1 MSVEAKTI
9 DARSRSTKAK
19 GDGPGSTPAELSSPN
34 WMSNGP
40 IVFPERLAG
49 RNDPATG
56 VIAPITIESAAIR
69 LTDTILGY
77 NEQDLEQTLRA
88 IAADIGMA
96 HIAYMRF
103 APDKSSDASL
113 LTGARTYSFQW
124 QTRYF
129 LKQYIFIDPVLAHG
143 SKAILPFDWDELPR
157 DDPAIQAF
165 FTDAVNHGVGCNGI
179 SVPVRSRLGVYSLVS
194 FTGNHSRP
202 EWEVFKKNNMVKL
215 QLISVLIDSAAS
227 VNLKLSSP
235 PVKLSKREEQCLI
248 WAARGKTYQDISD
261 ILSISFG
268 SVKSYLDTARHKL
281 NCANLTHA
289 VGVAIAT
296 GVIPA
301 KALQGSAFK

>member
-1 MSVEAKTI
+1 MGNV
-9 DARSRSTKAK
+9 
-19 GDGPGSTPAELSSPN
+19 
-34 WMSNGP
+34 
-40 IVFPERLAG
+40 
-49 RNDPATG
+49 
-56 VIAPITIESAAIR
+56 TIELAAIR

-77 NEQDLEQTLRA
+77 NEQDLEETLKA
-88 IAADIGMA
+88 IAVDIGVS

-113 LTGARTYSFQW
+113 LTGTVTYSFQW

-129 LKQYIFIDPVLAHG
+129 LKQYVLIDPVISHG
-143 SKAILPFDWDELPR
+143 SKAVLPFDWDEMAR
-157 DDPAIQAF
+157 DEPAVLAF
-165 FTDAVNHGVGCNGI
+165 FADALAHGVGLNGLSI
-179 SVPVRSRLGVYSLVS
+179 PVRNRRGVYSLVS
-194 FTGNHSRP
+194 YTSDHSKP
-202 EWEVFKKNNMVKL
+202 EWQEFKKSNMIKL

-227 VNLKLSSP
+227 VNLKLSSQ

-261 ILSISFG
+261 ILNISFG

-301 KALQGSAFK
+301 KALQGSSFK

>member
-1 MSVEAKTI
+1 MGNV
-9 DARSRSTKAK
+9 
-19 GDGPGSTPAELSSPN
+19 
-34 WMSNGP
+34 
-40 IVFPERLAG
+40 
-49 RNDPATG
+49 
-56 VIAPITIESAAIR
+56 TIESAAIR

-77 NEQDLEQTLRA
+77 NEQDLEETLKA
-88 IAADIGMA
+88 IAVDIGVS

-113 LTGARTYSFQW
+113 LTGTVTYSFQW

-129 LKQYIFIDPVLAHG
+129 LKQYVLIDPVIAYG
-143 SKAILPFDWDELPR
+143 GKAVLPFDWDQLAR
-157 DDPAIQAF
+157 DDPAVQAF
-165 FTDAVNHGVGCNGI
+165 FADALTHEVGLNGLSI
-179 SVPVRSRLGVYSLVS
+179 PVRNRRGVYSLVS
-194 FTGNHSRP
+194 YTSNHAKP
-202 EWEVFKKNNMVKL
+202 EWQEFKKSNMVKL

-248 WAARGKTYQDISD
+248 SD
-261 ILSISFG
+261 ILNISFG

-301 KALQGSAFK
+301 KALQGSSFK

>member
-1 MSVEAKTI
+1 MSVESKTL
-9 DARSRSTKAK
+9 DALSRTTKKAVDDGTFSTVETRQMNGIGVKQADSHLKATRRT
-19 GDGPGSTPAELSSPN
+19 DAAPGPS
-34 WMSNGP
+34 
-40 IVFPERLAG
+40 
-49 RNDPATG
+49 
-56 VIAPITIESAAIR
+56 ITIESAAIR

-88 IAADIGMA
+88 ISADIGVA

-113 LTGARTYSFQW
+113 LTSHATYSFQW

-129 LKQYIFIDPVLAHG
+129 LKQYLVIDPVVAHG
-143 SKAILPFDWDELPR
+143 SKAILPFDWGDDLPR
-157 DDPAIQAF
+157 DNPAIQAF
-165 FTDAVNHGVGCNGI
+165 FADALAHGVGRNGV
-179 SVPVRSRLGVYSLVS
+179 SVPVRNRRGVYSLVS
-194 FTGNHSRP
+194 FTSDHSKQ
-202 EWEVFKKNNMVKL
+202 EWQEFKRSNMVKL

-227 VNLKLSSP
+227 VNLKLSSQP
-235 PVKLSKREEQCLI
+235 IKLSKREEQCLI

-261 ILSISFG
+261 ILNISFG

-301 KALQGSAFK
+301 KALQGSSFK

>member
-1 MSVEAKTI
+1 MGT
-9 DARSRSTKAK
+9 
-19 GDGPGSTPAELSSPN
+19 
-34 WMSNGP
+34 
-40 IVFPERLAG
+40 
-49 RNDPATG
+49 
-56 VIAPITIESAAIR
+56 ITIESAAIK

-77 NEQDLEQTLRA
+77 NEQDLEETLKA
-88 IAADIGMA
+88 IAADVGVS
-96 HIAYMRF
+96 HIAYLRF

-113 LTGARTYSFQW
+113 LSGTMTYPFQW

-129 LKQYIFIDPVLAHG
+129 LKQYVLIDPTISHG
-143 SKAILPFDWDELPR
+143 SKAVLPFDWDELAR
-157 DDPAIQAF
+157 DDPAVQAF
-165 FTDAVNHGVGCNGI
+165 FTDAASHGVGVNGLSI
-179 SVPVRSRLGVYSLVS
+179 PVRNRRGVYSLVS
-194 FTGNHSRP
+194 YTSNHSRP
-202 EWEVFKKNNMVKL
+202 EWDDFKKTNMVKL

-227 VNLKLSSP
+227 VNLKLTGA

-261 ILSISFG
+261 ILNISFG

-301 KALQGSAFK
+301 KALQGSSFK

>member
-1 MSVEAKTI
+1 MSAQTKTI
-9 DARSRSTKAK
+9 DARSISTKARSK
-19 GDGPGSTPAELSSPN
+19 DLGLTPAKLSSPIWVPN
-34 WMSNGP
+34 AP
-40 IVFPERLAG
+40 IEFSESLAG
-49 RNDPATG
+49 ENDPATSMRG
-56 VIAPITIESAAIR
+56 SITIESAAIR

-113 LTGARTYSFQW
+113 LTGARTYSIQW

-129 LKQYIFIDPVLAHG
+129 LKQYIFIDPVLAQG
-143 SKAILPFDWDELPR
+143 SKAILPFDWEELPR

-165 FTDAVNHGVGCNGI
+165 FADAVNHGVGCNGI
-179 SVPVRSRLGVYSLVS
+179 SVPVRNRRGAYSVVS
-194 FTGNHSRP
+194 FTSNHSRP

-261 ILSISFG
+261 ILNISFG

>member
-1 MSVEAKTI
+1 MNI
-9 DARSRSTKAK
+9 QWR
-19 GDGPGSTPAELSSPN
+19 
-34 WMSNGP
+34 
-40 IVFPERLAG
+40 
-49 RNDPATG
+49 
-56 VIAPITIESAAIR
+56 APMPSITIESAAIR

-77 NEQDLEQTLRA
+77 NDQDLGEILKA
-88 IAADIGMA
+88 IAADIGVS

-113 LTGARTYSFQW
+113 LTGTVTYSFQW

-129 LKQYIFIDPVLAHG
+129 LKQYVLIDPVIING
-143 SKAILPFDWDELPR
+143 SKAVLPFDWDELPR
-157 DDPAIQAF
+157 DDPVIQAF
-165 FTDAVNHGVGCNGI
+165 FADALNHDVGRNGI
-179 SVPVRSRLGVYSLVS
+179 SVPVRNRRGVYSVVS
-194 FTGNHSRP
+194 FSSNHTKP
-202 EWEVFKKNNMVKL
+202 EWEQFKKNNMVKL

-227 VNLKLSSP
+227 VNLKLSSA

-261 ILSISFG
+261 ILNISFG

-289 VGVAIAT
+289 VGVAVAT

>member
-1 MSVEAKTI
+1 MAS
-9 DARSRSTKAK
+9 
-19 GDGPGSTPAELSSPN
+19 
-34 WMSNGP
+34 
-40 IVFPERLAG
+40 
-49 RNDPATG
+49 
-56 VIAPITIESAAIR
+56 ITIESAAIR

-77 NEQDLEQTLRA
+77 NEQDLEETLKA
-88 IAADIGMA
+88 IAADIGVT

-113 LTGARTYSFQW
+113 LTGTVTYSIQW

-129 LKQYIFIDPVLAHG
+129 LKQYVLIDPVITNG
-143 SKAILPFDWDELPR
+143 SKAVLPFDWDELPR

-165 FTDAVNHGVGCNGI
+165 FTDALSHEVGRNGI
-179 SVPVRSRLGVYSLVS
+179 SVPVRNRRGVYSLVS
-194 FTGNHSRP
+194 FSSNHTKP
-202 EWEVFKKNNMVKL
+202 EWQEFKKNNMVKL

-261 ILSISFG
+261 ILNISFG

-289 VGVAIAT
+289 VGVAVAT

-301 KALQGSAFK
+301 KALQGSSFK

>member
-1 MSVEAKTI
+1 MNI
-9 DARSRSTKAK
+9 QWR
-19 GDGPGSTPAELSSPN
+19 
-34 WMSNGP
+34 
-40 IVFPERLAG
+40 
-49 RNDPATG
+49 
-56 VIAPITIESAAIR
+56 APMPSITIESAAIR

-77 NEQDLEQTLRA
+77 NEQDLEETLKA
-88 IAADIGMA
+88 IAFDIGVS

-113 LTGARTYSFQW
+113 LTGTVTYSFQW

-129 LKQYIFIDPVLAHG
+129 LKQYVLIDPVVANG
-143 SKAILPFDWDELPR
+143 SRAVLPFDWDELPR
-157 DDPAIQAF
+157 DDPAMQAF
-165 FTDAVNHGVGCNGI
+165 FADAASHDVGRNGI
-179 SVPVRSRLGVYSLVS
+179 SVPVRNRRGVYSLVS
-194 FTGNHSRP
+194 FTSNHTKT
-202 EWEVFKKNNMVKL
+202 EWQQFKKNNMVKL

-227 VNLKLSSP
+227 VNLKLSSV

-261 ILSISFG
+261 ILNISFG

>member
-1 MSVEAKTI
+1 MSAQAKTI
-9 DARSRSTKAK
+9 DARS
-19 GDGPGSTPAELSSPN
+19 GSTNAKNGDLSSTPVELSSPI
-34 WMSNGP
+34 WMSTGP
-40 IVFPERLAG
+40 IEFSERRVAK
-49 RNDPATG
+49 NDPATG
-56 VIAPITIESAAIR
+56 MIAPITIESAAIR

-113 LTGARTYSFQW
+113 LTGARTYSVQW

-129 LKQYIFIDPVLAHG
+129 LKQYILIDPVLAQG
-143 SKAILPFDWDELPR
+143 SKAVLPFDWEELSR

-179 SVPVRSRLGVYSLVS
+179 SVPVRNRRGAYSVVS
-194 FTGNHSRP
+194 FTSNHSKT
-202 EWEVFKKNNMVKL
+202 EWAVFKKNNMVKL

-261 ILSISFG
+261 ILNISFG